1 MNASLTFLIPL
12 FLSFIFNLA
21 STFTAVYSRRLGAR
35 PGQLI
40 SAVLRNVLGL
50 PLLGLAFVL
59 AARQP
64 APRLLGESWLLAAA
78 AWVLF
83 ILGTGLILWSLLAIR
98 LQAAAPSVSDALVQH
113 GLYAYV
119 RHPLYDG
126 VFLELGGAALAR
138 PTWPMLLSCG
148 LAAGWVIVQA
158 WAEEQDLL
166 QRLPGYR
173 AYIQRVPRFVPRFW
187 KG

>member
-1 MNASLTFLIPL
+1 MNASLAFLMPL

-21 STFTAVYSRRLGAR
+21 STFTAFYSRRLGAR

-64 APRLLGESWLLAAA
+64 TPRLLGESWLLDAA
-78 AWVLF
+78 AWLLF

-98 LQAAAPSVSDALVQH
+98 LQAAAPSVSDALVEH

-126 VFLELGGAALAR
+126 VLLELGGAALVR

-166 QRLPGYR
+166 QRLPGYK